1 MFVRWAKKS
10 VEAGRLEGPFH
21 IHLLCSRRLVASSS
35 ARDKELKLK
44 RGGVAKAK
52 EVTEKD
58 GVAVAAHWPLFSMRF
73 AWLVGK
79 VHEAF

>member
-1 MFVRWAKKS
+1 MGKKLRTFS
-10 VEAGRLEGPFH
+10 YSPA
-21 IHLLCSRRLVASSS
+21 LCSTCSRCSFGDYYKFCKGQR
-35 ARDKELKLK
+35 ELKLK